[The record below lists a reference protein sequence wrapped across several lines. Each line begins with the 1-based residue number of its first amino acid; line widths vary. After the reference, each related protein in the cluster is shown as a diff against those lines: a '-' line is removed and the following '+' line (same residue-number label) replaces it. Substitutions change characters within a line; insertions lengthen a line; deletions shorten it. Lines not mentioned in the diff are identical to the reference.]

1 MPIKHNK
8 QHKNISHMKYTYFI
22 KADNLFFAFSNEQ
35 KAEKYYQKFKSLG
48 FSVFKYSIELY

>member
-1 MPIKHNK
+1 
-8 QHKNISHMKYTYFI
+8 MKYTYFV
-22 KADNLFFAFSNEQ
+22 KADSLFFAFSNEQ